1 MGSGGSGRWV
11 RGRVEERWRRQAK
24 VWARNH
30 ESGLA
35 LERALVWMGEAA
47 VVIEILLG
55 P

>member
-1 MGSGGSGRWV
+1 MGSRGNGRWV
-11 RGRVEERWRRQAK
+11 RGSEEERRRRQAE
-24 VWARNH
+24 VWARNN